1 MKVKAE
7 SKMKNRK
14 LTRLSLDIPGCLPER
29 DPQGHKGTFGKAFI
43 YSGSFGSA
51 GCTILAGRAAYRTGA
66 GMVKISSPE
75 CNRIII
81 QTALPEALYD
91 TGSFAGRMH
100 ILDKWSDVYLAG
112 PGIGTDADAV
122 SQLDAL
128 INGSTKP
135 LVLDADALTV
145 ISSDA
150 GRYLSDDLR
159 RQSLEG
165 RQLILTPHEGEL
177 HRLLKAVPDA
187 PEDGDRL
194 SLGIAVSEY
203 YGCTVVV
210 KGAVTYIVTPGEDI
224 VCNDDCGNSG
234 MATAGSGDVLA
245 GIITGLLA
253 QGYDAVK
260 AASYGVRI
268 HALAGDRAAAAKCE
282 HALMAGDIAEYIF

>member
-1 MKVKAE
+1 MIH
-7 SKMKNRK
+7 
-14 LTRLSLDIPGCLPER
+14 LSGGIRECLPER
-29 DPQGHKGTFGKAFI
+29 DPSGHKGTFGKAFI

-51 GCTILAGRAAYRTGA
+51 GCAILAGRAAYRTGA

-75 CNRIII
+75 CNRVII

-91 TGSFAGRMH
+91 TGSFRGRMH

-112 PGIGTDADAV
+112 PGIGADAEAV

-128 INGSTKP
+128 INGSGCKP

-159 RQSLEG
+159 RQSSEG
-165 RQLILTPHEGEL
+165 RQIILTPHEGEL
-177 HRLLKAVPDA
+177 HRLLKII
-187 PEDGDRL
+187 PESPADGDRL
-194 SLGIAVSEY
+194 SLSMAVSEY
-203 YGCTVVV
+203 FGCTVVA
-210 KGAVTYIVTPGEDI
+210 KGAVTYTVTPDEDI

-253 QGYDAVK
+253 QGYDAHT

-268 HALAGDRAAAAKCE
+268 HALAGDKAAAAKCE
-282 HALMAGDIAEYIF
+282 HALMAGDIAEYIY